1 MAAAAAASSSAGTPE
16 EIAAAYASIV
26 CRRHPMEDYEIA
38 RKKLG
43 KGSFGTVFKGVDKK
57 TGLKVAL
64 KFSHNH
70 LQAKA
75 MDGARA
81 EAVMMQMVSRCL
93 PTQLTRL
100 QNKTIFASSGG

>member
-1 MAAAAAASSSAGTPE
+1 
-16 EIAAAYASIV
+16 
-26 CRRHPMEDYEIA
+26 MEDYDIE

-57 TGLKVAL
+57 SGLKVAL

-70 LQAKA
+70 LQASA

-81 EAVMMQMVSRCL
+81 EAVMMQMVRAWPTTVPRSGRCNPQSDHCHCSFRYL
-93 PTQLTRL
+93 ARKSWLVAVIATRCCG
-100 QNKTIFASSGG
+100 FRWCG